1 MRERRLRLTV
11 LVAVIAAGLAVEW
24 LTYDAAVG
32 PALTSADFAVGCL
45 LIVCGAIAWDR
56 RQESR
61 VGPVMG
67 LAGATWFLGTAVEP
81 LLFLHRGPLVQLY
94 LSYPSGRIRSKL
106 VLAVV
111 GAAYVDAA
119 VEPLARSDTLT
130 LVLAGAVAVTAVH
143 LFADSSGSAR
153 RARRPAL
160 AAALAFAG
168 VLAFGAAER
177 LTGWHADR
185 AVIWAYDLVVGAS
198 AVVLLVDLLRSR
210 WSEAVVTGL
219 VVDLGAGTERGT
231 LRARLASALGDPSL
245 VVGYRVA
252 RTGGFV
258 DEAGRLVELPA
269 PSSDRAV
276 TPLLDHGE
284 PVAVLIH
291 DSALMADTDL
301 VESVAAAVRIA
312 LANAA
317 LQAEGRAKEGELEAS
332 RRRIVEAGDG
342 ERRRIR
348 TELHIGAGERLE
360 RVAGLLE
367 DARPGLV
374 APDAAAL
381 AGLERELGEAR
392 SDLDELVGG
401 VMPLVLTDEGLA
413 PALAQL
419 AGRSAIPVEVSGRV
433 GRLPGSVEAGLF
445 FVCSEALANV
455 AKHSRASRATIELRA
470 EPGRASVTIVDDGAG
485 GADPSAGSGLSGLA
499 DRVDAL
505 GGSLALASPAGGG
518 TRIVAEIPT
527 RC

>member
-1 MRERRLRLTV
+1 M
-11 LVAVIAAGLAVEW
+11 
-24 LTYDAAVG
+24 
-32 PALTSADFAVGCL
+32 
-45 LIVCGAIAWDR
+45 
-56 RQESR
+56 
-61 VGPVMG
+61 
-67 LAGATWFLGTAVEP
+67 
-81 LLFLHRGPLVQLY
+81 
-94 LSYPSGRIRSKL
+94 
-106 VLAVV
+106 
-111 GAAYVDAA
+111 
-119 VEPLARSDTLT
+119 
-130 LVLAGAVAVTAVH
+130 
-143 LFADSSGSAR
+143 
-153 RARRPAL
+153 
-160 AAALAFAG
+160 
-168 VLAFGAAER
+168 
-177 LTGWHADR
+177 
-185 AVIWAYDLVVGAS
+185 
-198 AVVLLVDLLRSR
+198 
-210 WSEAVVTGL
+210 
-219 VVDLGAGTERGT
+219 
-231 LRARLASALGDPSL
+231 
-245 VVGYRVA
+245 
-252 RTGGFV
+252 
-258 DEAGRLVELPA
+258 
-269 PSSDRAV
+269 
-276 TPLLDHGE
+276 
-284 PVAVLIH
+284 LIH

-301 VESVAAAVRIA
+301 VEAVAAAVRIA

-381 AGLERELGEAR
+381 AGLERELVEAR

-419 AGRSAIPVEVSGRV
+419 AGRSAIPVEVSGRI

-527 RC
+527 GC